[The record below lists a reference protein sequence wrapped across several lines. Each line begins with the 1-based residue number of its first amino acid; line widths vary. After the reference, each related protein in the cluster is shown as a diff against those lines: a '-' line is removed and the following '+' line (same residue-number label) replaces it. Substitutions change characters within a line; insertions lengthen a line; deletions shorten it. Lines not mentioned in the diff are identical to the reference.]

1 MSRWI
6 FMFLPRSLCEDV
18 ISRLESHV
26 SPSGYS
32 HHHHRHHHNHR
43 HKHPE
48 ALVTLGMCPL
58 PPHPNRNIPIYT
70 IYFSLPLRWPN
81 RSRSIF
87 QPAAFVSKQ
96 LYLLGYGLF
105 SLALSLLFYHL
116 SLSFGS
122 VAYGT
127 YDRGSR
133 ACVGNQKSMSRWAEC
148 GSKEELFAFLLKIK
162 KRGETLSCTK

>member
-1 MSRWI
+1 MWGCYLQTGKPCFSLRGLPPPPPPPPQPPTQASRSTGYI
-6 FMFLPRSLCEDV
+6 G
-18 ISRLESHV
+18 HV
-26 SPSGYS
+26 STPSPPQQKRS
-32 HHHHRHHHNHR
+32 HLYYLFFS
-43 HKHPE
+43 
-48 ALVTLGMCPL
+48 AL
-58 PPHPNRNIPIYT
+58 H
-70 IYFSLPLRWPN
+70 WPN

-127 YDRGSR
+127 YDRGTL
-133 ACVGNQKSMSRWAEC
+133 CVCWKSEIYVVLGWMWIKRGVICFSA
-148 GSKEELFAFLLKIK
+148 KIK
-162 KRGETLSCTK
+162 KGRNTQLYKIKPAVKLMDEI

>member
-1 MSRWI
+1 
-6 FMFLPRSLCEDV
+6 MFLPRSLCEDV

-26 SPSGYS
+26 SPSGDS
-32 HHHHRHHHNHR
+32 HHHHHHNHR
-43 HKHPE
+43 HNPE

-58 PPHPNRNIPIYT
+58 PPHPTESSHLY
-70 IYFSLPLRWPN
+70 YLFFSALRWPN

-133 ACVGNQKSMSRWAEC
+133 ACVGNQKSTSCLAEC
-148 GSKEELFAFLLKIK
+148 GSKEELFAFLLK
-162 KRGETLSCTK
+162 

>member
-1 MSRWI
+1 MLSPDWKA
-6 FMFLPRSLCEDV
+6 MFLPPGTAATTTTTDTS
-18 ISRLESHV
+18 I
-26 SPSGYS
+26 P
-32 HHHHRHHHNHR
+32 
-43 HKHPE
+43 KHWLHW
-48 ALVTLGMCPL
+48 ACV
-58 PPHPNRNIPIYT
+58 H
-70 IYFSLPLRWPN
+70 SLPTQQKRSHLYYLFFSALHWPN

-133 ACVGNQKSMSRWAEC
+133 ACVGNQKSMLCLAEC
-148 GSKEELFAFLLKIK
+148 GSKEELFAFLLK
-162 KRGETLSCTK
+162 